1 MLRTIDFDRVRAD
14 GYGFQVEMTY
24 LTELRGGRI
33 VEVPIC
39 FRDRTLGSSKMSTP
53 DRRRGVRARHLVGH
67 ARPRSTGSCTHAST
81 PVWPGCDTEAMALT
95 EFTVAGA
102 LVESPDG
109 LLLVQ
114 NQRRNGTLDWSTPGG
129 VIDATDAS
137 LLHGLAREVEEETG
151 LRVTEWEGPLY
162 EVRATALELGWGMR
176 CEVHRALG
184 FDGTLRV
191 DDPDGIVV
199 DACFAPQRPLG
210 RPPRHVRRL
219 GARAARRVAR
229 APVGPGAAPPV
240 HVRRPRCEPRGGP
253 GGAHVAGRLT
263 RPVGAAATRWQVE
276 ARRATMGRPTIDT
289 PPDASAVETQP
300 LEKQRDMP
308 LSEDEQRILKEIE
321 ENLSATD
328 PKLVQ
333 QVSDTTLYRHA
344 ARVIKWSAAGFV
356 AGLVLMV
363 LTFTTTLVLGVVG
376 FAIMLGCALTI
387 EHNLRKLGR
396 AGIENLTG
404 SMRNGTFKNMLGN
417 ASTRWRDRWGRDDP
431 PS

>member
-1 MLRTIDFDRVRAD
+1 MPL
-14 GYGFQVEMTY
+14 
-24 LTELRGGRI
+24 
-33 VEVPIC
+33 
-39 FRDRTLGSSKMSTP
+39 S
-53 DRRRGVRARHLVGH
+53 
-67 ARPRSTGSCTHAST
+67 
-81 PVWPGCDTEAMALT
+81 

-114 NQRRNGTLDWSTPGG
+114 NQRRNGSLDWSTPGG

-137 LLHGLAREVEEETG
+137 VLHGLAREVEEETG
-151 LRVTEWEGPLY
+151 LLVTGWEGPVY
-162 EVRATALELGWGMR
+162 EVRATALELGWSMR
-176 CEVHRALG
+176 CEVYRALG
-184 FDGTLRV
+184 FDGTLRI

-199 DACFAPQRPLG
+199 DACFAPQDRWADLLDTCAAGSASRSRSGSPTGGARRSTAGTRTTSSVRTG
-210 RPPRHVRRL
+210 RTSGSCARRRL
-219 GARAARRVAR
+219 PEPA
-229 APVGPGAAPPV
+229 GP
-240 HVRRPRCEPRGGP
+240 
-253 GGAHVAGRLT
+253 
-263 RPVGAAATRWQVE
+263 AAATRWQVE
-276 ARRATMGRPTIDT
+276 ARARQWDALRST
-289 PPDASAVETQP
+289 PHLTRQPSRRQP

-376 FAIMLGCALTI
+376 FAIMLGCALAI
-387 EHNLRKLGR
+387 EHNVRKLGS

-404 SMRNGTFKNMLGN
+404 SMRNGAFKNMLGN